1 MLNLIKEYGSPE
13 GISNAVV
20 TEIEELGVVTLADWN
35 GECWNGCYR
44 STLSGYPAE
53 EKQREIAM
61 ALGLKADFFKEDRIS
76 RRLEEMLA
84 ARGKIDDL
92 KVEVAAG
99 LMGMTRATL
108 ENGLKQG
115 IFKWGYAIRM
125 SEDGQRQWRY
135 FINAKRFAEEER
147 IEI

>member
-1 MLNLIKEYGSPE
+1 MFQERLEQAMQKLNLNQAKVANLT
-13 GISNAVV
+13 GISKAS
-20 TEIEELGVVTLADWN
+20 ISQ
-35 GECWNGCYR
+35 Y
-44 STLSGYPAE
+44 LSGKQVPAE
-53 EKQREIAM
+53 ERQREIAM
-61 ALGLKADFFKEDRIS
+61 ALGLKPDYFQENRIS